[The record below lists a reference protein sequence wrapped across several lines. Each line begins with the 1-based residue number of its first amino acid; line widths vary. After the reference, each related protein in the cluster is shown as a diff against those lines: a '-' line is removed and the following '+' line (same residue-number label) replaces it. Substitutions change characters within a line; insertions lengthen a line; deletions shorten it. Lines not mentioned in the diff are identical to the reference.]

1 MKVLKIGDIIT
12 IKHEEVEVDITPLTH
27 AQKMEI
33 RDCVTIQGGKEFVDN
48 IKSSMLAMAYSIKA
62 VRGITD
68 FGDNEYKLAFEDK
81 ENNKLTENCTSELL
95 SAFSSSSISTAINYV
110 LAGRLPDLEGVEIK
124 VSPKK

>member
-27 AQKMEI
+27 SQKMEI
-33 RDCVTIQGGKEFVDN
+33 RDCVTIVGGKEFVDN
-48 IKSSMLAMAYSIKA
+48 IKSSMLAMAYSIKG

-68 FGDNEYKLAFEDK
+68 FGDNAYELSFGDK
-81 ENNKLTENCTSELL
+81 EKTKLTDDCTSELL

-110 LAGRLPDLEGVEIK
+110 LAGRVPDLEGVEIK